1 MKRILV
7 VLLSIALLFA
17 LDHVIEGSL
26 NPYYLQIL
34 VYIGINIVMATSLNL
49 INGYTGQFN
58 LGHAGFMAVGAYTA
72 AAFSVYAHPAL
83 RGLLGFLPAA
93 AVDSGL
99 FLLSLAMGSLAA
111 ILAGLAIGVPTLRLR
126 GDYLAIATLGFGE
139 IVLVIINNMDVIGG
153 ARGFSDIPG
162 YANFF
167 WVFLF
172 AALTVYVVGRITR
185 SSKGLSFA
193 AIRED
198 EIAALSLGISNTRVK
213 VTAFVIGAGF
223 AGLGGGLYA
232 HYLNYL
238 HVNSFGFLKSVDF
251 VVMVVLGGMGNLWG
265 VVIAAALLTMLPELL
280 RGFAEWRMIL
290 YSLLII
296 VTMLLR
302 SKNVSF
308 KLWPRKLKTSE
319 AKS

>member
-1 MKRILV
+1 MTRLLA
-7 VLLSIALLFA
+7 VLLCVAVLLGFNHLFNA
-17 LDHVIEGSL
+17 YL

-58 LGHAGFMAVGAYTA
+58 LGHAGFMAVGAYASA
-72 AAFSVYAHPAL
+72 ACSVYAHPAL
-83 RGLLGFLPAA
+83 RGLLGFLPATA
-93 AVDSGL
+93 LDPLL
-99 FLLSLAMGSLAA
+99 FLVSLLVGVCAA
-111 ILAGLAIGVPTLRLR
+111 ILSGLAIGLPTLRLR

-139 IVLVIINNMDVIGG
+139 IVLVVINNMEVVGG

-172 AALTVYVVGRITR
+172 AALTVYVIGRITR
-185 SSKGLSFA
+185 AAKGLSFA

-296 VTMLLR
+296 ATMLLR
-302 SKNVSF
+302 SKGVSI
-308 KLWPRKLKTSE
+308 KQWVRS
-319 AKS
+319 S